1 MKKELSGGCGIAIL
15 SFLLMIVILGVI
27 AVFSM
32 RADGEAGEGFLGLM
46 VLIMILSP
54 FIYWGYRLLF
64 KSLHPDEPV
73 RLTKKAIYYGGGAL
87 LTLGGLMI
95 WAVMTNNRAAME
107 PKPITEIAQ
116 EPNEPKDSVVI
127 TEVMEGDPYQELD
140 ELIGLE
146 SVKEEVHTLANFAK
160 IQQQRKAQGLK
171 VPKMSYHLVF
181 TGSPGTGKTT
191 VARIVARIY
200 KDLGILKSGHTVET
214 DRSGL
219 VAEYVGQT
227 ATKTNAV
234 IDSALNGVLFIDEA
248 YALVPENAAN
258 DYGQEAISTLL
269 KRMEDDRDKLV
280 VIIAGYPN
288 EMQRF
293 IDSNP
298 GLQSRFT
305 RYINFPDYNDQE
317 LFDIFK
323 LYLNKN
329 QYSLS
334 DDAAEL
340 LKNNL
345 KYVVANKTKN
355 FGNARYVRNIFERAV
370 EQQANRLS
378 AKRSISDD
386 ELSLLTKEDIEN
398 AFKQRNNNPNKH
410 E

>member
-1 MKKELSGGCGIAIL
+1 MKRELSGGCGIA
-15 SFLLMIVILGVI
+15 FLAFAALMIIAGIVAVID
-27 AVFSM
+27 M
-32 RADGEAGEGFLGLM
+32 RTEGDGASGALGLL
-46 VLIMILSP
+46 VFVAILSP
-54 FIYWGYRLLF
+54 FIYWGYVLLHKF
-64 KSLHPDEPV
+64 LRPGEPV
-73 RLTKKAIYYGGGAL
+73 RITKKMTQYGGAAL
-87 LTLGGLMI
+87 LALVIFAL
-95 WAVMTNNRAAME
+95 WAALTNKHV
-107 PKPITEIAQ
+107 PKTPESITEIAQ

-127 TEVMEGDPYQELD
+127 TEVMEGDPYKELD

-146 SVKEEVHTLANFAK
+146 SVKEEVHTIANFAK

-171 VPKMSYHLVF
+171 IPKMSYHLVF

-191 VARIVARIY
+191 VARIVSRIY
-200 KDLGILKSGHTVET
+200 KDLGILERGHTVET

-227 ATKTNAV
+227 AVKTNAV

-248 YALVPENAAN
+248 YALVPQDARS
-258 DYGQEAISTLL
+258 DYGQETISTLL

-280 VIIAGYPN
+280 VIIAGYPD
-288 EMQRF
+288 EMKRF

-305 RYINFPDYNDQE
+305 RYINFPDYSEQE
-317 LFDIFK
+317 LYDIFQ

-329 QYSLS
+329 QYTMT
-334 DDAAEL
+334 DDAAQQ
-340 LKNNL
+340 LKSNL
-345 KYVVANKTKN
+345 DYVVAHKTKN

-378 AKRSISDD
+378 AKHSISDE

-398 AFKQRNNNPNKH
+398 AFKARK
-410 E
+410 

>member
-1 MKKELSGGCGIAIL
+1 MKKELSGGCGIA
-15 SFLLMIVILGVI
+15 LLGIVAMIIVFGVV
-27 AVFSM
+27 AVFTM
-32 RADGEAGEGFLGLM
+32 RADGEAGEGALGLM
-46 VLIMILSP
+46 VLIAILMP
-54 FIYWGYRLLF
+54 FLYWGYSLLF
-64 KSLHPDEPV
+64 KSMHPGETV
-73 RLTKKAIYYGGGAL
+73 RLTKKAKQYGGGAL
-87 LTLGGLMI
+87 LALIALMG
-95 WAVMTNNRAAME
+95 WAIMTNSHTVKE

-127 TEVMEGDPYQELD
+127 TQVMEGDPYKELD

-171 VPKMSYHLVF
+171 VPKMSFHLVF

-227 ATKTNAV
+227 AVKTNAV

-248 YALVPENAAN
+248 YALVPKDAHS
-258 DYGQEAISTLL
+258 DYGQEVISTLL

-305 RYINFPDYNDQE
+305 RYINFPDYTDQE

-323 LYLNKN
+323 MYLKKN
-329 QYSLS
+329 QYTMT
-334 DDAAEL
+334 DDAATL
-340 LKNNL
+340 LKTNL
-345 KYVVANKTKN
+345 TDAVAHKTKN

-378 AKRSISDD
+378 AKLSISDD
-386 ELSLLTKEDIEN
+386 ELSELTKEDIEN
-398 AFKQRNNNPNKH
+398 AFKQKK
-410 E
+410 

>member
-1 MKKELSGGCGIAIL
+1 MKRELSGGCGL
-15 SFLLMIVILGVI
+15 SLLGFTLLIIICGIV
-27 AVFSM
+27 AVFDM
-32 RADGEAGEGFLGLM
+32 RSDGEAGEGFLGLM
-46 VLIMILSP
+46 ILIVLLSP
-54 FIYWGYRLLF
+54 FIYWGYVLLYR
-64 KSLHPDEPV
+64 SLHPGEPV
-73 RLTKKAIYYGGGAL
+73 KLSKKAVYYGGGAL
-87 LTLGGLMI
+87 LAFGALMT
-95 WAVMTNNRAAME
+95 WAVLTNNHE
-107 PKPITEIAQ
+107 VKSSEPITEIDQ
-116 EPNEPKDSVVI
+116 VPNQPKDSVVI

-171 VPKMSYHLVF
+171 VPKMSFHLVF

-248 YALVPENAAN
+248 YALVPQNAGN

-280 VIIAGYPN
+280 VIIAGYPD
-288 EMQRF
+288 EMKRF

-305 RYINFPDYNDQE
+305 RYINFPDYTDQE

-323 LYLNKN
+323 LYLKKN
-329 QYSLS
+329 QYSIT

-345 KYVVANKTKN
+345 SDVVANKTKN
-355 FGNARYVRNIFERAV
+355 FGNARYVRNLFERAV

-378 AKRSISDD
+378 AKRSISDE
-386 ELSLLTKEDIEN
+386 ELSLLIKEDIEN
-398 AFKQRNNNPNKH
+398 AFKARK
-410 E
+410 

>member
-1 MKKELSGGCGIAIL
+1 MKRELSGGCGILMLA
-15 SFLLMIVILGVI
+15 FAALMIIVGIV
-27 AVFSM
+27 AVFDM
-32 RADGEAGEGFLGLM
+32 RAEGDGGSAALGLL
-46 VLIMILSP
+46 VFVAILSP
-54 FIYWGYRLLF
+54 FIYWGYVMLYKFLR
-64 KSLHPDEPV
+64 PDEPV
-73 RLTKKAIYYGGGAL
+73 RFSKKTVQFGGVAL
-87 LTLGGLMI
+87 LALVVFSL
-95 WAVMTNNRAAME
+95 WAALTNKHVTKTPE
-107 PKPITEIAQ
+107 PITEISQ
-116 EPNEPKDSVVI
+116 EPKESKDSVVI
-127 TEVMEGDPYQELD
+127 TEVMEGDPYKELD

-146 SVKEEVHTLANFAK
+146 SVKEEVHTIANFAK
-160 IQQQRKAQGLK
+160 VQQQRKAQGLK
-171 VPKMSYHLVF
+171 VPKMSFHLVF

-248 YALVPENAAN
+248 YALVPENAGS

-288 EMQRF
+288 EMKRF

-305 RYINFPDYNDQE
+305 RYINFPDYSEQE

-329 QYSLS
+329 QYTIT
-334 DDAAEL
+334 DDAAQL
-340 LKNNL
+340 LKDNL
-345 KYVVANKTKN
+345 NYAVAHKTKN

-386 ELSLLTKEDIEN
+386 ELSVLTKEDIEN
-398 AFKQRNNNPNKH
+398 AFKIR